1 MGMGPGVSAH
11 GGPGQHRTFLQDP
24 VLRPSTVQLMK
35 PRPGT
40 GAWAGLPLS
49 SFPPGKTPSLPV
61 PEGPLMLA
69 DGQTEARSE
78 VFPVPLLLRPNPP
91 YSGLLLPWP
100 EPALSPLLIRGKC
113 FQSRKGD
120 EIFTEIFTD
129 KWLLAEGLG
138 TDRTG
143 STERRGWHRWPTL
156 PSRPSPREG
165 RGAQL
170 A

>member
-1 MGMGPGVSAH
+1 
-11 GGPGQHRTFLQDP
+11 
-24 VLRPSTVQLMK
+24 
-35 PRPGT
+35 
-40 GAWAGLPLS
+40 
-49 SFPPGKTPSLPV
+49 
-61 PEGPLMLA
+61 MLA
-69 DGQTEARSE
+69 DGQTEARRE

-143 STERRGWHRWPTL
+143 STERRGWHRWQTL

-165 RGAQL
+165 GGPSWPELRVLGGQLSHSGRGL
-170 A
+170 AWSPEAPSTCLSWGPSLLCT